1 MALIGSPLGPLL
13 AKHMELLLRIVGN
26 IPEDD
31 AFVVQL
37 ACEAMHAAMQERFWW
52 TGGVKTTSKGVT
64 SSLTRF
70 DLVWNWPE
78 ESRPD
83 WLRMS
88 SPSWEEEH
96 ASTALHRACFV
107 GHEVLVRLLLHHHG
121 ANVDVESVASH
132 ALIMASTMTVVR
144 TAVGN
149 EGHTVLMPQRSR
161 GGREA
166 SG

>member
-1 MALIGSPLGPLL
+1 MTASL
-13 AKHMELLLRIVGN
+13 A
-26 IPEDD
+26 
-31 AFVVQL
+31 
-37 ACEAMHAAMQERFWW
+37 
-52 TGGVKTTSKGVT
+52 
-64 SSLTRF
+64 RF

-121 ANVDVESVASH
+121 ANVVESAASH
-132 ALIMASTMTVVR
+132 ALIMASTLTVVR

-149 EGHTVLMPQRSR
+149 EGHTVLMLACACHNGHEVVARLLLDHGADVEAVCVQQRKHSADVGMRQRSR
-161 GGREA
+161 GGGETSSA
-166 SG
+166 

>member
-1 MALIGSPLGPLL
+1 MALVDSPLGRLL
-13 AKHMELLLRIVGN
+13 AGNINLLPRIVAG

-37 ACEAMHAAMQERFWW
+37 ACEAMHAAVSLLFES
-52 TGGVKTTSKGVT
+52 TGGVKTSSKGVT
-64 SSLTRF
+64 SSQKRF

-107 GHEVLVRLLLHHHG
+107 GHEVLVRLHHTEPTSMSRVLLP
-121 ANVDVESVASH
+121 
-132 ALIMASTMTVVR
+132 
-144 TAVGN
+144 
-149 EGHTVLMPQRSR
+149 MP
-161 GGREA
+161 
-166 SG
+166 